1 MASLL
6 LNSGENINLIKHS
19 VKNKIFHTQDLCL
32 RTNLRCAKDSAR
44 MEINMQKTLCH
55 PTIILLDDREIFSIL
70 TLLLLSFPHSCLQ
83 SVLHKSHISHLTDN

>member
-6 LNSGENINLIKHS
+6 LNSGENINQIKHS

-55 PTIILLDDREIFSIL
+55 PTTILLDDREVFFNPYTASSIFSPFLL
-70 TLLLLSFPHSCLQ
+70 TICPS
-83 SVLHKSHISHLTDN
+83 